1 MKRDFKFIVIFGLLA
16 FIFGILGAWTF
27 FHFQSDKYASNDSGR
42 NDNQFR
48 LASLST
54 TGKDLTNNDFVFA
67 SDKSRPA
74 VVFIKAIQ
82 EGQNQSYFFWDMFFN
97 YFNNMGP
104 VTSSGSGVIISKDG
118 YIITNYHVVKDAD
131 RIEIVVNN
139 HKKNYKAE
147 IVGLDPS
154 SDLALVKIDAD
165 NLPYMEFA
173 NSDSVMVGE
182 WVLAVGNPFNLT
194 STVTSGIVSAKGR
207 NINVNKNSFPI
218 ESFIQTDAAINPG
231 NSGGALVDLNGRLI
245 GINSAILS
253 KTGSYAG
260 YGFAIPSNIVL
271 KVISDLKKFGA
282 VQRAFIEADIVEIDE
297 DISKKINH
305 EDIQGVYVNKV
316 PENSNADVAGLK
328 VGDVIL
334 KVNNVIINSRGTFD
348 EQIAYCSPG
357 DKIKFEVLR
366 DDKVI
371 SVNVTM
377 NNSDGTTSI
386 VKNTTVLSK
395 KLGASF
401 NNLTKTDKEFYGLE
415 YGVKVSSVKN
425 GIIAQMSIPE
435 GYIILSINKKNYS
448 SADELVKDLENFQ
461 GWLTIKGV
469 TPDGWLDTRTFRLN

>member
-1 MKRDFKFIVIFGLLA
+1 MKRNVRFTLLIVVLA
-16 FIFGILGAWTF
+16 FIFGIFGSWTF
-27 FHFQSDKYASNDSGR
+27 FHFQSKKFISRVAVDRDDPLRFVSQNIPAR
-42 NDNQFR
+42 NYGDI
-48 LASLST
+48 
-54 TGKDLTNNDFVFA
+54 DFVVA
-67 SDKSRPA
+67 SEKSRPA

-104 VTSSGSGVIISKDG
+104 ITSSGSGVIISNDG
-118 YIITNYHVVKDAD
+118 YIITNNHVVKDAD

-147 IVGLDPS
+147 VIGMDPS
-154 SDLALVKIDAD
+154 SDLALLKIDAA
-165 NLPYMEFA
+165 NLPYIEFA

-194 STVTSGIVSAKGR
+194 STVTSGIISAKGR
-207 NINVNKNSFPI
+207 NINVNKSTFPI

-231 NSGGALVDLNGRLI
+231 NSGGALVDLDGKLV

-271 KVISDLKKFGA
+271 KVIGDLKKFGA
-282 VQRAFIEADIVEIDE
+282 VQRAFVEADIVEIDE
-297 DISKKINH
+297 EISNKLKK
-305 EDIQGVYVNKV
+305 EDIQGVFVNKV
-316 PENSNADVAGLK
+316 PENSNADKAGLK
-328 VGDVIL
+328 PGDVIL
-334 KVNNVIINSRGTFD
+334 KVNKVLINSRGTFD
-348 EQIAYCSPG
+348 EQLAYCSPG
-357 DKIKFEVLR
+357 DKVKFEVLR
-366 DDKVI
+366 DDKVL
-371 SVNVTM
+371 SLTVVM
-377 NNSDGTTSI
+377 NNSDGTTGI
-386 VKNTTVLSK
+386 VKNSTIVSK

-401 NNLTKTDKEFYGLE
+401 NNLTKSDKEFYGLE

-435 GYIILSINKKNYS
+435 GYIILSINKKNYT
-448 SADELVKDLENFQ
+448 SAEELVKDLENFQ